1 MSGGMPA
8 VLPGRLVNAV
18 LEGLASNPALPATL
32 LDRLVTHPELAP
44 DLAQRA
50 DLSPAHVRA
59 LLAYGDS
66 TTVYTLLDKGLVHP
80 ADIPITN
87 ESVALVVTGSPDA
100 DPALARALAFHPD
113 PALRARLPEWA
124 CPLPADVVDLLVR
137 DPDPSVVAELVLF
150 QPLPLAS
157 AVSLSSHPSLDV
169 RRALASSPHTPP
181 SVLTSLSS
189 SDAFVR
195 ELAANPA
202 TPASVAA
209 DLLRHHASR
218 YFLAE
223 RADLPPGVYE
233 QLASELEPGIL
244 SRLAANPAVP
254 VPVLR
259 QLTATRALR
268 LALLRNP
275 AIPLDLLVE
284 LAPTARIGPDPL
296 PRIAS
301 ASVAELRE
309 LASSRVAQVRMLV
322 AARPDLPADL
332 FAGLVPDPDAGV
344 AAAVAVHPLVTVAQL
359 WELVERHGPRLYPRV
374 ARNPLCPPELL
385 HHMASRA
392 GSVEKTYRAVAR
404 HPAAWGETLL
414 LCLEDAQA
422 RHLAAAHP
430 HLPVPAIVELLGS
443 EFTAGAAAANPALPV
458 HVMEDL
464 VNRSEV

>member
-1 MSGGMPA
+1 M
-8 VLPGRLVNAV
+8 NAV
-18 LEGLASNPALPATL
+18 LEGLASNPSLPATL

-50 DLSPAHVRA
+50 DLSPAHIRA
-59 LLAYGDS
+59 LLAHADS

-113 PALRARLPEWA
+113 PAVRARLPECA
-124 CPLPADVVDLLVR
+124 CSLPADVVALLAR
-137 DPDPSVVAELVLF
+137 DSDPSVVAELVTF
-150 QPLPLAS
+150 QPLPLAL
-157 AVSLSSHPSLDV
+157 AVTLSGHASLDV
-169 RRALASSPHTPP
+169 RRALAAGPHTPA
-181 SVLTSLSS
+181 SVLASLSFE
-189 SDAFVR
+189 DALAR

-202 TPASVAA
+202 TPSSIAA

-223 RADLPPGVYE
+223 RTDLPSDVYD

-244 SRLAANPAVP
+244 SQLAANPAVP

-259 QLTATRALR
+259 QLTGTRALR
-268 LALLRNP
+268 LVLLRNP

-284 LAPTARIGPDPL
+284 LAPSARIGPDPL

-301 ASVAELRE
+301 ASVTELRE
-309 LASSRVAQVRMLV
+309 LAVCSVAQVRMLV
-322 AARPDLPADL
+322 ARRPDLPADL
-332 FAGLVPDPDAGV
+332 FDRLVLDSDGGV
-344 AAAVAVHPLVTVAQL
+344 AGAVATHPLVTVAQL
-359 WELVERHGPRLYPRV
+359 WELVERHGPPLFPRV

-385 HHMASRA
+385 HHMALRA
-392 GSVEKTYRAVAR
+392 GSVEETYRAVAR
-404 HPAAWGETLL
+404 HPAAWGATLL

-430 HLPVPAIVELLGS
+430 HLPVPTIVELLGS
-443 EFTAGAAAANPALPV
+443 EFTAGAAAANPSLPV
-458 HVMEDL
+458 HVMEEL
-464 VNRSEV
+464 VDRGEV